1 MGENFAG
8 VAEEVQPHIKNLVKT
23 AGLPDTEESLELL
36 AGGWLGKQNTF
47 FEETKKRNME
57 EAESFDADDPR
68 GALILT
74 YSGSLL
80 TVGPEQDEGRTVEY
94 VSIGLRHDVPETA
107 SSEGASLVGDIRKGA
122 AAEFNDGPISKS
134 SPVYA
139 IAVFREVM
147 EAEEEENR
155 LGEMTLMLTKEFL
168 DINKT
173 VIHS

>member
-8 VAEEVQPHIKNLVKT
+8 VAEAVKPHILTLVKT
-23 AGLPDTEESLELL
+23 AGLPDTEDSLELL
-36 AGGWLGKQNTF
+36 AGGWLEKQNTF
-47 FEETKKRNME
+47 FEETKRQNME
-57 EAESFDADDPR
+57 ETDSLELDDPR

-80 TVGPEQDEGRTVEY
+80 TVGPEQDGNRSVEY

-107 SSEGASLVGDIRKGA
+107 SAESASFMADIRTGNA
-122 AAEFNDGPISKS
+122 VEFKEGPIKRS

-139 IAVFREVM
+139 IAVFKESL

-155 LGEMTLMLTKEFL
+155 LGEVTLMLTKEFL

-173 VIHS
+173 VIQA

>member
-8 VAEEVQPHIKNLVKT
+8 VAEAVQPHIQALVKT

-36 AGGWLGKQNTF
+36 AGGWLEKQNTF
-47 FEETKKRNME
+47 FEETKRQNME
-57 EAESFDADDPR
+57 ETDCLSPDDPR

-80 TVGPEQDEGRTVEY
+80 TVGPEQEGGRSVEY

-107 SSEGASLVGDIRKGA
+107 SAESASFASDIRTGS
-122 AAEFNDGPISKS
+122 AAEFTDGPIKKS

-139 IAVFREVM
+139 IAVFKETL
-147 EAEEEENR
+147 EAEDEENR
-155 LGEMTLMLTKEFL
+155 LGEVTLMLTKEFL

-173 VIHS
+173 VIQA

>member
-1 MGENFAG
+1 MGENFSG
-8 VAEEVQPHIKNLVKT
+8 VAEEVRPHIQSLVKT

-36 AGGWLGKQNTF
+36 AGGWLEKQNTF
-47 FEETKKRNME
+47 FEETKRQNME
-57 EAESFDADDPR
+57 ETDAFEIDDPR

-80 TVGPEQDEGRTVEY
+80 TVGPEQEDGRSVDY

-107 SSEGASLVGDIRKGA
+107 SAESASIISEIRKGS
-122 AAEFNDGPISKS
+122 AAEFKEGPISRS

-139 IAVFREVM
+139 IAVFRDSM

-173 VIHS
+173 VIKA

>member
-8 VAEEVQPHIKNLVKT
+8 VAEEVKPHIQNLVKT
-23 AGLPDTEESLELL
+23 AGLPDTEDSLELL
-36 AGGWLGKQNTF
+36 AGGWLEKQNTF
-47 FEETKKRNME
+47 FEETKRQNME
-57 EAESFDADDPR
+57 EADSLAFDDPR

-80 TVGPEQDEGRTVEY
+80 TVGPEQDEVRSVEY

-107 SSEGASLVGDIRKGA
+107 SAEAATIVGDIRKGA
-122 AAEFNDGPISKS
+122 AAEFKDGPISKS

-139 IAVFREVM
+139 IAVFSDAM
-147 EAEEEENR
+147 EADEEENR
-155 LGEMTLMLTKEFL
+155 LGEVTLMLTKEFL

-173 VIHS
+173 VIQA